1 MSGRPLV
8 SVVMGVYNGGATL
21 TASVHSVLAQSD
33 VALELVVVDDGSTD
47 GSASLLDGLAAQD
60 ARLRV
65 IHQKNTGLTLALIR
79 GCDEARGDFIA
90 RQDCGDQSLPGRF
103 AAGIALLDSSPTVVL
118 TCCGARMLAPR
129 GEHLFDVIRDG
140 DELQRG
146 LREVTADTYRGP
158 THHGATM
165 FRREAYRRVG
175 GYRSQW
181 RVSQDVD
188 LWLRL
193 AEIGECV
200 AYAMVGYE
208 VQLDL
213 HGISASRRTEQVHF
227 SALAFSC
234 AAARKAHRTD
244 EQVIQTFEPELST
257 VQVTSRAKREA
268 SELYFFGSCLRRSN
282 PEAARFYLRQAVRR
296 QPVSP
301 KALWRLLTVSF
312 SI

>member
-1 MSGRPLV
+1 MSRRPLL
-8 SVVMGVYNGGATL
+8 SVVMGVFNGGAAL
-21 TASVHSVLAQSD
+21 AESVNSVLVQSD
-33 VALELVVVDDGSTD
+33 VDLELVVVDDGSTD
-47 GSASLLDGLAAQD
+47 GSASLLDSRAAQD
-60 ARLRV
+60 TRIRV
-65 IHQKNTGLTLALIR
+65 IHQRNTGLTRALIR

-146 LREVTADTYRGP
+146 LTEATADSYRGP
-158 THHGATM
+158 THHGATI
-165 FRREAYRRVG
+165 FRREAYRRAG

-193 AEIGECV
+193 AEIGECI
-200 AYAMVGYE
+200 AYPMVGYE
-208 VQLDL
+208 VRLDL
-213 HGISASRRTEQVHF
+213 HGISASRRAEQLRF
-227 SALAFSC
+227 SALAFCC
-234 AAARKAHRTD
+234 AASRKAHGTD
-244 EQVIQTFEPELST
+244 EQVAQAFEPEAST
-257 VQVTSRAKREA
+257 AQVASRAKREA

-282 PEAARFYLRQAVRR
+282 PAAARFYLRQAIRR
-296 QPVSP
+296 QPFSP
-301 KALWRLLTVSF
+301 KALWRLLTV
-312 SI
+312 

>member
-1 MSGRPLV
+1 MSGRPLL
-8 SVVMGVYNGGATL
+8 SVVMGVYNGGAAL
-21 TASVHSVLAQSD
+21 AESVNSVLGQSD
-33 VALELVVVDDGSTD
+33 VDLELVVVDDGSTD
-47 GSASLLDGLAAQD
+47 GSASLLDTLAAQD

-65 IHQKNTGLTLALIR
+65 IHQKNTGLTCALIR
-79 GCDEARGDFIA
+79 GCEEARGDFIA

-103 AAGIALLDSSPTVVL
+103 AAGIALLDSSATVVL

-146 LREVTADTYRGP
+146 LREVTAHTYRGP

-165 FRREAYRRVG
+165 FRRDAYRRAG

-193 AEIGECV
+193 VEVGECV
-200 AYAMVGYE
+200 AYPMVGYE
-208 VQLDL
+208 VRLDL
-213 HGISASRRTEQVHF
+213 HGISASRRAEQVRF

-234 AAARKAHRTD
+234 AAARKAHGTD
-244 EQVIQTFEPELST
+244 DQVLQSFEPDVLT
-257 VQVTSRAKREA
+257 AQVASRATREA

-282 PEAARFYLRQAVRR
+282 PAAARFYLRQAVRR
-296 QPVSP
+296 QPFSP
-301 KALWRLLTVSF
+301 KALWRLLTV
-312 SI
+312 